1 MKQRFT
7 PHKESPMNPRVID
20 NDKGEIA
27 VSLDGKE
34 LRGWSYTSDDERRQK
49 MLQAREYVEGW
60 CDAEQKDIQVKDLCM
75 FWQGRANALRI
86 LDSHR
91 SESDGAT
98 LEAARIYEECAK
110 ELAAAMEAKL
120 A

>member
-1 MKQRFT
+1 
-7 PHKESPMNPRVID
+7 MNPRVTD
-20 NDKGEIA
+20 NDKDEIT

-34 LRGWSYTSDDERRQK
+34 LRGWSYANDDERRQK
-49 MLQAREYVEGW
+49 MLQAREYVEGFG
-60 CDAEQKDIQVKDLCM
+60 DAEQKDIPVKDLCI
-75 FWQGRANALRI
+75 FWRGRANALHI

-98 LEAARIYEECAK
+98 LEAIRIYEECAK
-110 ELAAAMEAKL
+110 ELSAAMETKL